1 VNGGVLRGLLTSCG
15 AVGAGVGADGR
26 HGVDGRARRVAPA
39 VDAELEAQVPDRDE
53 AAAGGG
59 SQPFR
64 ARAHLRPPPITVSQ
78 FCVSPPPLQI
88 AKYIP

>member
-1 VNGGVLRGLLTSCG
+1 MNGGVLRGLLTSCD

-39 VDAELEAQVPDRDE
+39 VDTELEAQVPDRDE

-59 SQPFR
+59 SQPLR

-78 FCVSPPPLQI
+78 FCVSPLQI